1 MKRTW
6 VSFSIIFGVVPEAT
20 SEWKPESA
28 PQAIVMKTNG
38 NSAPAKTG
46 PSPLEA
52 NFVTA
57 SFFITGSVTRMPIAS
72 SMIVPIFMKVE
83 R

>member
-20 SEWKPESA
+20 REWKPDSA
-28 PQAIVMKTNG
+28 PQAIVMNTNG

>member
-1 MKRTW
+1 MKRTCG
-6 VSFSIIFGVVPEAT
+6 SFSIIFGVVPEAI
-20 SEWKPESA
+20 SEWKPDSA
-28 PQAIVMKTNG
+28 PQAMVMNTNG
-38 NSAPAKTG
+38 NSAPANTG

-57 SFFITGSVTRMPIAS
+57 SFCITGSVTMMPIAS
-72 SMIVPIFMKVE
+72 SAIVPIFMNVD

>member
-1 MKRTW
+1 
-6 VSFSIIFGVVPEAT
+6 
-20 SEWKPESA
+20 
-28 PQAIVMKTNG
+28 MKTNG